1 VARAQEVMSK
11 YAHQLLA
18 HEFLL
23 KKFDSLESF
32 TRDEF
37 DDACGW
43 PKDKDTFGTYW
54 TKQFRQLLVPAE
66 NGAYRVSEV
75 FRRFVE
81 WDRFKTHV
89 TQNRPV
95 HSEYNRVTYSSV
107 MMFEFFMPLTN
118 EGYLR
123 TSLDA
128 LFYKDTVKRRLKANL
143 SELKKRFPNSGK
155 TDVEYLD
162 DICAWVARLFLG
174 YSIGH
179 VAGRYRAGAL
189 KTHHEAHQNYHDR
202 YLVDESTAIVRFIIP
217 LGDETKTAFGE
228 DGVSVPSVESSRDF
242 ELGKQAALIR
252 YFFGILF
259 IQQIVEAVNGEDE
272 IWLLESGLRHKLH
285 VWRKA

>member
-1 VARAQEVMSK
+1 MKDEYSNWK
-11 YAHQLLA
+11 KG

-23 KKFDSLESF
+23 EKLSSQDSFSKEQCEQAF
-32 TRDEF
+32 
-37 DDACGW
+37 GW
-43 PKDKDTFGTYW
+43 DPTKTTFRTYW
-54 TKQFRQLLVPAE
+54 TKQIKPLLIELSAKT
-66 NGAYRVSEV
+66 NTYRVSEV
-75 FRRFVE
+75 FRRFAD
-81 WDRFKTHV
+81 WDRFRTHV

-95 HSEYNRVTYSSV
+95 HSDYNGVTYSSV

-128 LFYKDTVKRRLKANL
+128 LFYKDTIKRRLKANL
-143 SELKKRFPNSGK
+143 SELKKRFPSGGK
-155 TDVEYLD
+155 ADHEYLD
-162 DICAWVARLFLG
+162 EICAWVARLFLG

-217 LGDETKTAFGE
+217 LGDETKTAFDE
-228 DGVSVPSVESSRDF
+228 DGIFVPSVESSRDF

-272 IWLLESGLRHKLH
+272 IWLLESGLRYKLH
-285 VWRKA
+285 VWRKV